1 MTRFQPLEAYEVEHL
16 RKLGATD
23 AELAELAA
31 NQRQADAELAAE
43 RVKRAATP
51 SHSARS
57 ESVAAWA
64 RRCIGY

>member
-43 RVKRAATP
+43 RAAKP
-51 SHSARS
+51 SHSASS